1 MAITTVV
8 QRGYHVYVYDEKSRQ
23 TAIIPAGNGPNE
35 GLMGYT
41 GSSVSIRRGAF
52 VYIYD
57 GNGQQTGAV
66 PAR

>member
-23 TAIIPAGNGPNE
+23 TAIIPVGNGPNE

-41 GSSVSIRRGAF
+41 HSVTHNSFSMNRA
-52 VYIYD
+52 
-57 GNGQQTGAV
+57 
-66 PAR
+66 